1 MTMGN
6 VGSDEDDV
14 ARQVR
19 DGIVALRRR
28 WRAMSPQQQRL
39 VVGATTVDA
48 VLRAAAL
55 RSLVRRCPDRVR
67 GPKWLWAVALPV
79 VSSGGALPVAY
90 FVFGRRDS

>member
-6 VGSDEDDV
+6 VESDEDDV
-14 ARQVR
+14 ARQAR
-19 DGIVALRRR
+19 DGIVALRQRC
-28 WRAMSPQQQRL
+28 RAMSPQQQRL
-39 VVGATTVDA
+39 VVGATTVDS

-55 RSLVRRCPDRVR
+55 RSLVRRSPDRVR

-90 FVFGRRDS
+90 FVFGRRDG